1 MWVVALLAFCWVAR
15 AGGDRIPTGRECA
28 RLGKKGAEVKSRL
41 RTAWDAYE
49 RLFLLS
55 FWQLSRD
62 DPFSSVKLAALSFAR
77 GRRDDGPMI
86 LAALLVVWHQESS
99 GLRLELEDLE
109 GKRSELELSAL
120 PLRDPR
126 ERGAWI
132 VRPLGAPSAPEATRG
147 GEASVRVAL
156 VNGDELRAEVRGGGG
171 ETLELEL
178 AGGVVVPFE
187 ISDLASLR
195 FPERIP
201 AAQRFALGPPTE
213 GDRLYRRAGGLDALD
228 GTLEGFETDGV
239 RFNSVLGQRVIPWG
253 EVAALYI
260 EQLGKSKPRAPGP
273 DVPVTVE
280 FTAGGGRVRGALLA
294 LERERCRLRL
304 GQSEVAFPLSAVAEL
319 VVADGRLTFVSE
331 LEPSAEVGRGAPFGD
346 ELGMTWPHRM
356 DRSVTGSELRAA
368 GVGHRRGV
376 GLHAPTQ
383 LRFTLDG
390 SYRVLRGRVAID
402 DSTSTNAASARGSV
416 IFRVWADGKALWESP
431 LVRGGDAPLALPTLD
446 LVGKKELVLE
456 ADAAGDFA
464 GDRADWLDLVL
475 VR

>member
-1 MWVVALLAFCWVAR
+1 
-15 AGGDRIPTGRECA
+15 
-28 RLGKKGAEVKSRL
+28 
-41 RTAWDAYE
+41 
-49 RLFLLS
+49 
-55 FWQLSRD
+55 
-62 DPFSSVKLAALSFAR
+62 
-77 GRRDDGPMI
+77 MI
-86 LAALLVVWHQESS
+86 LAALCLVWPQEST

-109 GKRSELELSAL
+109 GKRSELALSAL

-132 VRPLGAPSAPEATRG
+132 VRPLGAVPPAEAAPSR
-147 GEASVRVAL
+147 EASARVAL
-156 VNGDELRAEVRGGGG
+156 VNGDELRAAVRGGGG

-187 ISDLASLR
+187 IADLASLR

-201 AAQRFALGPPTE
+201 ADQRFALAAPAE

-239 RFNSVLGQRVIPWG
+239 RFDSVLGQRLIPWS

-260 EQLGKSKPRAPGP
+260 EQLGKEAPRAPTQ

-280 FTAGGGRVRGALLA
+280 FSSGGGRVRGALLA

-304 GQSEVAFPLSAVAEL
+304 GKSEVAFPLSAVAEL

-331 LEPSAEVGRGAPFGD
+331 LEPTAEVGRGAPFGD
-346 ELGMTWPHRM
+346 ELGMSWPHRM
-356 DRSVTGSELRAA
+356 DRSAAGGELRAA
-368 GVGHRRGV
+368 GVVHRRGV
-376 GLHAPTQ
+376 GLHAPSKLSFALTGGF
-383 LRFTLDG
+383 RA
-390 SYRVLRGRVAID
+390 LRGRVAID
-402 DSTSTNAASARGSV
+402 DSTRTNAAGARGSV
-416 IFRVWADGKALWESP
+416 IFRVWADGKPLWESP
-431 LVRGGDAPLALPTLD
+431 LVRGGDAPLVLPALD
-446 LVGKKELVLE
+446 LTGKKELVLE
-456 ADAAGDFA
+456 ADPAGDFA